1 MHEAR
6 LKVLQELGRRVGVD
20 VQLAPKRGEVI
31 ITLPHPIR
39 KDAEGFTL
47 RLSREKAFAL
57 LFWLEIKLEQNQKE
71 DESHG

>member
-6 LKVLQELGRRVGVD
+6 LKVLQELGARVGVD
-20 VQLAPKRGEVI
+20 VQPAQRRGEVI

-47 RLSREKAFAL
+47 KLSKEKAFAL
-57 LFWLEIKLEQNQKE
+57 LFWIELKLRGGEQ
-71 DESHG
+71 DG

>member
-6 LKVLQELGRRVGVD
+6 LKVLQELGERVGVI
-20 VQLAPKRGEVI
+20 ARPAERRGEVI

-57 LFWLEIKLEQNQKE
+57 LFWLELKLTGGEK
-71 DESHG
+71 DG

>member
-20 VQLAPKRGEVI
+20 VQPAQRRGEVI

-39 KDAEGFTL
+39 KSAEGFTL
-47 RLSREKAFAL
+47 KLSREKAFAL
-57 LFWLEIKLEQNQKE
+57 LFWLELKLTGGEK
-71 DESHG
+71 DG